1 MNKCLITKLNGIVD
15 NDAIIHL
22 NETRLILENGSES
35 LQEMRIQCN
44 GVVLY
49 KSNVP
54 VYFDKSFLSEYQPT
68 NSDSYITIGVPANQK
83 VTISIYAN
91 TRVIRQLEI
100 KQGVA
105 LNFNTENIEG
115 KCSIERLYCSG
126 TAILDIDNP
135 IFLSAYVLQNPFGKW
150 SGHLS
155 NLSSTIEELHASGG
169 DSLIKGSLSDIKST
183 SITRI
188 WVDFTPNISGSI
200 EDFVKSQVAKGR
212 TEGTVDIMMHND
224 VLTYNGNFANRVLV
238 NFTDTGATVSGTGVQ
253 TGTYTKSTD
262 TWAYAS

>member
-1 MNKCLITKLNGIVD
+1 MNKCLITKLNGIVN

-35 LQEMRIQCN
+35 LQEMKIQCN

-54 VYFDKSFLSEYQPT
+54 VYFDNSFVSEYQPT
-68 NSDSYITIGVPANQK
+68 DSSSKITIGVPANQK

-91 TRVIRQLEI
+91 TRAINQLEI

-105 LNFNTENIEG
+105 LNFNTEKIEG
-115 KCSIERLYCSG
+115 KCSIKALFCSG
-126 TAILDIDNP
+126 TAILNIDNP
-135 IFLSAYVLQNPFGKW
+135 IFLSAAILQNPFGKW

-155 NLSSTIEELHASGG
+155 NLSSTIEEIQGTGG
-169 DSLIKGSLSDIKST
+169 DNLIKGSLSDIKST

-188 WVDFTPNISGSI
+188 WVDYTPNISGSI
-200 EDFVKSQVAKGR
+200 EDFVKSQIAKGR
-212 TEGTVDIMMHND
+212 TEGTVDIMMQND
-224 VLTYNGNFANRVLV
+224 VLTYNGNHATRVSV
-238 NFTDTGATVSGTGVQ
+238 NFTETGATVSGTGVQ

-262 TWAYAS
+262 TWVYAS

>member
-22 NETRLILENGSES
+22 NETRLIFENGNES
-35 LQEMRIQCN
+35 LQEMKIQCS

-54 VYFDKSFLSEYQPT
+54 IYFGKSFVSEYQPT
-68 NSDSYITIGVPANQK
+68 VSDALITIGVPANQK

-100 KQGVA
+100 KQGVK
-105 LNFNTENIEG
+105 LNFNTGNIEG
-115 KCSIERLYCSG
+115 KCSIESLYCNG

-135 IFLSAYVLQNPFGKW
+135 IFLSAIVLQNPFGKW

-155 NLSSTIEELHASGG
+155 NLSSTIQEIQSSGANN
-169 DSLIKGSLSDIKST
+169 LIKGSLSDIKST

-188 WVDFTPNISGSI
+188 WVDFAPNISGSI
-200 EDFVKSQVAKGR
+200 EDFVKSQIAKGR
-212 TEGTVDIMMHND
+212 TEGTVDIMMNNG
-224 VLTYNGNFANRVLV
+224 VLTYNGKRATRVSV
-238 NFTDTGATVSGTGVQ
+238 NFTDTGATVSGTDIQ

-262 TWAYAS
+262 TWVYAA

>member
-1 MNKCLITKLNGIVD
+1 MNKCLITKLNGIVN

-22 NETRLILENGSES
+22 NETRLILENGNES

-54 VYFDKSFLSEYQPT
+54 VYFDKSLVSEYQPT
-68 NSDSYITIGVPANQK
+68 SLNAFITIGVPANQK

-100 KQGVA
+100 KQGVN

-115 KCSIERLYCSG
+115 KCSIEKLFCNG
-126 TAILDIDNP
+126 TAILNIDNP
-135 IFLSAYVLQNPFGKW
+135 IFLSATVLQNQFGKW
-150 SGHLS
+150 NGHLS
-155 NLSSTIEELHASGG
+155 NLSSTIIELQSSGG
-169 DSLIKGSLSDIKST
+169 KNLIKGSLSDIKST

-188 WVDFTPNISGSI
+188 WVDYAPNISGSI
-200 EDFVKSQVAKGR
+200 EDFVKSQITKGR
-212 TEGTVDIMMHND
+212 TEGAVDIMMHNN
-224 VLTYNGNFANRVLV
+224 VLTYNGEHANRVLV
-238 NFTDTGATVSGTGVQ
+238 NFTNTGATVSGTGIQ

-262 TWAYAS
+262 TWVYAS

>member
-1 MNKCLITKLNGIVD
+1 MNKCLITKLKGIVD
-15 NDAIIHL
+15 NDTLLHL
-22 NETRLILENGSES
+22 NETRFVLENGSES

-54 VYFDKSFLSEYQPT
+54 IYFDKSLVSEYQPT
-68 NSDSYITIGVPANQK
+68 ASGAFITIGVPANQK
-83 VTISIYAN
+83 VTVSIYAN
-91 TRVIRQLEI
+91 TRVISQLEI

-105 LNFNTENIEG
+105 LNFNTEKIEG

-126 TAILDIDNP
+126 TVILNIDNP
-135 IFLSAYVLQNPFGKW
+135 IFQSALVLQNTFGKC

-155 NLSSTIEELHASGG
+155 NLSSTIQEIQLSGG
-169 DSLIKGSLSDIKST
+169 KNLIKGSLSDIKST

-188 WVDFTPNISGSI
+188 WVDYTPNISGSI
-200 EDFVKSQVAKGR
+200 EDFVKSQIAKGR
-212 TEGTVDIMMHND
+212 TEGTVDIMMNNY
-224 VLTYNGNFANRVLV
+224 VLTYNGNRATRVSV
-238 NFTDTGATVSGTGVQ
+238 NFTETGATVSGTGVQ

-262 TWAYAS
+262 TWSYAS